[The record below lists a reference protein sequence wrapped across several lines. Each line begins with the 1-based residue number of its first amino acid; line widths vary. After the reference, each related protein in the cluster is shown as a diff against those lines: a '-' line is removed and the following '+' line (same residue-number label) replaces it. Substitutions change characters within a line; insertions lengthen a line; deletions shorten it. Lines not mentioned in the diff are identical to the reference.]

1 MTPIEAAERTW
12 QGAGPVLEQLRRR
25 ELREMTEEEALEAV
39 LDLLDLTTV
48 LPPETG
54 GSGLV
59 EQQRYFAVAGR

>member
-1 MTPIEAAERTW
+1 
-12 QGAGPVLEQLRRR
+12 LRRR
-25 ELREMTEEEALEAV
+25 ELRETTEEEALEAV

-48 LPPETG
+48 LPPKTG